1 MPPCDSL
8 ALIQIRPHNSQRNRQ
23 NYTFHTKPASVGRGA
38 WKRDEDW
45 QLSSPRHVVSR
56 ANPLNLFQYYQIGS
70 RFYGRTGQYGDHR
83 AIIGQYGRQPCRSCL
98 PSPLAINQRPFK
110 ASCSHRA
117 NYQYGQ
123 KIHCRLK
130 DFQNYIF
137 FLFSGSSSCSVR
149 NHFHGSF
156 EPDRLLLPVSPDDTL
171 CCGKRGRKLK
181 PPPRLEP
188 YPPLST
194 SISHCH
200 LIDWRK
206 LKGWLCRVFGMVRH
220 HHLPKIFFRI
230 EVLPFLNWI
239 FQHIIW
245 WTACPLTLCKYGT

>member
-137 FLFSGSSSCSVR
+137 LFSGSSSCSVR

-171 CCGKRGRKLK
+171 CCGKTQKA
-181 PPPRLEP
+181 E
-188 YPPLST
+188 
-194 SISHCH
+194 
-200 LIDWRK
+200 
-206 LKGWLCRVFGMVRH
+206 
-220 HHLPKIFFRI
+220 
-230 EVLPFLNWI
+230 
-239 FQHIIW
+239 
-245 WTACPLTLCKYGT
+245 TAT